1 MNEWMNEW
9 AAKNEKWN
17 ESAFTIIDAIY
28 ITCVS
33 ISVNSSSNYKKIII
47 SFPPSHCAL
56 FSLNFYFFR
65 IVIIQT
71 KVSLIYD
78 AVFVFAIGL
87 QTLQHSSKIAL
98 SNVNVSCKD
107 EKALHL
113 GSSLI
118 NFINTVCI
126 LLLYSYPTLLT
137 LPSRLLLSCK
147 S

>member
-1 MNEWMNEW
+1 MNEW

-33 ISVNSSSNYKKIII
+33 ISVNSSSSNYKKIIF
-47 SFPPSHCAL
+47 SFPSISSVHYSL
-56 FSLNFYFFR
+56 FIFIFFYFFW

-126 LLLYSYPTLLT
+126 LLFYY
-137 LPSRLLLSCK
+137 
-147 S
+147 